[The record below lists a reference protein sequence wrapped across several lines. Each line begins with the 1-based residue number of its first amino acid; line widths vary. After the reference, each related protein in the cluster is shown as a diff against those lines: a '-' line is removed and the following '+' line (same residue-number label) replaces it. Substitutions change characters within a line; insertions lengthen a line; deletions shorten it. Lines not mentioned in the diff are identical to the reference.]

1 MRTGYSQQGM
11 TIKIDTV
18 IGEDAFILDSF
29 VGTEYISNP
38 FLFKLE
44 MRSSNISISPSEII
58 NTDVAIKILSADT
71 PSRFFHGVVASFSQI
86 GIDQQFSYYTA
97 DIVPRF
103 WLLKL
108 SQSRAIYQNVS
119 SLDIITSIL
128 EAFGVIV
135 ENRLTAAYVTREY
148 CVQYD
153 ETYFDFVSRLLE
165 SEGIFYF
172 FCFSQN
178 GHKMVLADDPSSHKD
193 CENGEELFYRAQK
206 PSREMSNTV
215 SKFES
220 TAQLVTKDVV
230 LSDYNYH
237 TPSSLLLSNA
247 NGQLGNGTCY
257 EYPGYYKDLGNG
269 EQVARIRLQQKQME
283 SKKNRGESL
292 CPVLQAG
299 GAFSLSGFSNPLSNI
314 RYVLQSVTHEAKND
328 SYVNFFEAFPDS
340 HTYRPLR
347 KAPRPFVSGSQS
359 AIVVGPSGE
368 EIWTDSL
375 GRVKVKFYWDKS
387 SIKNENSSCWI
398 RVSQTWADTGWGS
411 LFIPRIGQ
419 EVIISYI
426 DGDPDRPI
434 VTGCVYNAERDRPV
448 ELPANQTQSVI
459 RTKPFSKP
467 PEGNS
472 SENKFITDLA
482 SIVSSDSKTN
492 NQVKENVD
500 SLIDIALGDE
510 RSSRGIG
517 NEIRFEDKTNEEEF
531 YQHAH
536 KDMKVDVEN
545 NLTTSV
551 YSGNES
557 HIIEK
562 GNRSVEVSQ
571 GNETYFVKG
580 NREMTVKGD
589 EYHSNDS
596 NFTHSV
602 KGDYECNVEGDYSL
616 EVSGDLKIKVKGKII
631 VESDDAISIKSKKTF
646 DAQSSLA
653 FSIKSDYTI
662 SMDAALSM
670 EMQSLSLDIKNSVS
684 TAITA
689 GASINYKAGGVIAL
703 AAPAVQLGA

>member
-11 TIKIDTV
+11 TIKVDTV

-29 VGTEYISNP
+29 VGNEYISNP

-44 MRSSNISISPSEII
+44 MRSSNISVNPSEII
-58 NTDVAIKILSADT
+58 NTDVSVKFLSANT
-71 PSRFFHGVVASFSQI
+71 PSRFFHGVVSSFSQV
-86 GIDQQFSYYTA
+86 GIDKQFSYYNA
-97 DIVPRF
+97 EIVPRF

-119 SLDIITSIL
+119 SLEIITNIL
-128 EAFGVIV
+128 EAFGIVV
-135 ENRLTAAYVTREY
+135 ENRLTATYLIREY

-153 ETYFDFVSRLLE
+153 ETYFDFLSRLLE

-172 FCFSQN
+172 FYFDHN
-178 GHKMVLADDPSSHKD
+178 GHKMVLADDATSHQD
-193 CENGEELFYRAQK
+193 CEGGSELFYRATK
-206 PSREMSNTV
+206 PSREMSDTV
-215 SKFES
+215 SRFES
-220 TAQLVTKDVV
+220 TAQLVSQEVV

-237 TPSSLLLSNA
+237 TPSSLLLSSA
-247 NGQLGNGTCY
+247 NGQTGSGSCY
-257 EYPGYYKDLGNG
+257 EYPGCYIDSNNG
-269 EQVARIRLQQKQME
+269 EQVSRLRLQQKQME
-283 SKKNRGESL
+283 AKKNHGESL

-299 GAFSLSGFSNPLSNI
+299 GAFNLSGFSNPYSNI
-314 RYVLQSVTHEAKND
+314 RYVLKSVTHEARDDTYIN
-328 SYVNFFEAFPDS
+328 SFEAFPDS
-340 HTYRPLR
+340 HLYRPLR
-347 KAPRPFVSGSQS
+347 KTPKPFVSGSQS

-375 GRVKVKFYWDKS
+375 GRIKVKFYWDKS
-387 SIKNENSSCWI
+387 SVKNENSSCWI

-448 ELPANQTQSVI
+448 DLPANQTQSVI
-459 RTKPFSKP
+459 RTKPFAKP
-467 PEGNS
+467 PEGDS
-472 SENKFITDLA
+472 SENQFITDLA
-482 SIVSSDSKTN
+482 SIVNSGPTET
-492 NQVKENVD
+492 NQVEE
-500 SLIDIALGDE
+500 DINTLLAFATNDDRG
-510 RSSRGIG
+510 SRGIG

-536 KDMKVDVEN
+536 KDMKVDIEN

-557 HIIEK
+557 HTIEK

-580 NREMTVKGD
+580 DRGVTVKGD
-589 EYHSNDS
+589 ENHSNDS
-596 NFTHSV
+596 NFNHSV
-602 KGDYECNVEGDYSL
+602 KGDYECKVEGNYSL
-616 EVSGDLKIKVKGKII
+616 EVDGDLKIKVNGKII
-631 VESDDAISIKSKKTF
+631 IESDDAISIKTKNTF

-662 SMDAALSM
+662 SMEAALSM

-689 GASINYKAGGVIAL
+689 GASMNYKAGGVIAL